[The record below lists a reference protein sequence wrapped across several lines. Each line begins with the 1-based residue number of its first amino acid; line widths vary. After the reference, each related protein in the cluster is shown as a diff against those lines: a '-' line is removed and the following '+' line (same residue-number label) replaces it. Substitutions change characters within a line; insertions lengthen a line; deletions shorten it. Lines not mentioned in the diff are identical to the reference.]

1 MFDAFVERKNGF
13 NFPLW
18 VSLLS
23 WLFGWIL
30 RSKLM
35 WVSLNIGLLIL
46 KSHGISRLSNGFL
59 SFFKSANSFFGLSC
73 VSQDSTTGR
82 WRRPGVGG
90 RKAGYRKV

>member
-46 KSHGISRLSNGFL
+46 KSHGISRFVQWFL
-59 SFFKSANSFFGLSC
+59 IIFQISELFFRSLLCFTRQHDRTVKASRSRRKKGW
-73 VSQDSTTGR
+73 VS
-82 WRRPGVGG
+82 
-90 RKAGYRKV
+90 